1 MSRITQ
7 FAVALSIIGGVSLGA
22 ALAQTPAPT
31 PPPPPIPYGAPMSLE
46 SAKKAMMA
54 AEAEA
59 KKNNWGVAIAIL
71 DTTGS
76 LVMFQKLDNVS
87 TGVVGIA
94 QDKARTALDFRRP
107 SKSFQDVVAG
117 GGVGLRVLSIRGVS
131 ALEGGV
137 PVVVDGKI
145 VGAIGVSG
153 VTSEQDAQIA
163 MAGANAA
170 K

>member
-1 MSRITQ
+1 MS
-7 FAVALSIIGGVSLGA
+7 
-22 ALAQTPAPT
+22 
-31 PPPPPIPYGAPMSLE
+31 
-46 SAKKAMMA
+46 A
-54 AEAEA
+54 AENQRISTRA
-59 KKNNWGVAIAIL
+59 
-71 DTTGS
+71 
-76 LVMFQKLDNVS
+76 

-153 VTSEQDAQIA
+153 GTSAQDGVVAA
-163 MAGANAA
+163 AGIKALN
-170 K
+170 